1 MNVGGVDATLDL
13 SGRFSKVT
21 LENVSSQNIDLEAS
35 EQGSQGDV
43 SSALPI
49 DQTTDIGTSR
59 IRQTRT

>member
-13 SGRFSKVT
+13 SVRFSKVM

-35 EQGSQGDV
+35 EQGSQEDG

-49 DQTTDIGTSR
+49 DPTTDIGTSR